1 MDGSYSDSNN
11 SSNDRDIWVFHR
23 CKNLIYGRQSCA
35 TLCSVMTVTV
45 IPDELAVC
53 ILKVQ
58 AGPRIVTYDAHLA
71 TAPQHI
77 PTQRDMLP
85 QHLVYTYE
93 LNCKYSNI
101 NLAKNKAPWWWS
113 DKIETCRSVL
123 KCFKSVLCEIIC
135 AFVGW

>member
-1 MDGSYSDSNN
+1 
-11 SSNDRDIWVFHR
+11 
-23 CKNLIYGRQSCA
+23 
-35 TLCSVMTVTV
+35 MTVTV

-101 NLAKNKAPWWWS
+101 NLAKNKAP
-113 DKIETCRSVL
+113 
-123 KCFKSVLCEIIC
+123 
-135 AFVGW
+135 